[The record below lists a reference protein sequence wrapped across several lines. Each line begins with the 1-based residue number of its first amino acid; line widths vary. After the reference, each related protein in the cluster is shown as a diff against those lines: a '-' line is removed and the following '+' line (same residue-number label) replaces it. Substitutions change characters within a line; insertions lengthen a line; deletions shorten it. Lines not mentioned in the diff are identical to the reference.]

1 MVLFDVHRISLFCF
15 YQFIGF
21 NCLYHDKIFTF
32 SRNFFKIF
40 LHYLCVLFPMHN
52 RFSRNTLCTICWKMK
67 FLENF
72 YATIKLDSKIKPYRA
87 VSHLS
92 GNAMLAECMCLHHC
106 FVCVWLYP
114 LVCYLKVWH
123 TQSRSPNYEKLFKL
137 AYLFKVSWKQLRISR
152 ETRKT
157 YMRTYIIFDSTSGA
171 NFPYWIQN
179 MTRPM
184 HRLSILILYFIWL
197 KDMKKDISVVSNRY

>member
-1 MVLFDVHRISLFCF
+1 VRYF
-15 YQFIGF
+15 
-21 NCLYHDKIFTF
+21 
-32 SRNFFKIF
+32 
-40 LHYLCVLFPMHN
+40 
-52 RFSRNTLCTICWKMK
+52 LCTIDFLKICAICWKMK

-87 VSHLS
+87 VSRLL
-92 GNAMLAECMCLHHC
+92 GNAVLAECMCLHHC
-106 FVCVWLYP
+106 FVCVRLYS
-114 LVCYLKVWH
+114 LLCYLKVWH
-123 TQSRSPNYEKLFKL
+123 TQPRSPNYEKLFKL

-152 ETRKT
+152 ETLET

-184 HRLSILILYFIWL
+184 HRLSIFVLYFIRL
-197 KDMKKDISVVSNRY
+197 KDAEKAVYRLYKIDRY